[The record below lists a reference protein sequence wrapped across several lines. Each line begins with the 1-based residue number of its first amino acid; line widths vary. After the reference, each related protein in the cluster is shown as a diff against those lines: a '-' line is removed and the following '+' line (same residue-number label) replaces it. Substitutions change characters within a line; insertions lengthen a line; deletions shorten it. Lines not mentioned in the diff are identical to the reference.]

1 MEKSKKMEV
10 PIWEKQ
16 NLTVKEAAAYS
27 GIGESTIRSMLR
39 QKNCEYLLRVGSK
52 LLNSLELYGQFGRTD
67 RQFT

>member
-1 MEKSKKMEV
+1 MEKIKKMEV

-52 LLNSLELYGQFGRTD
+52 QMIKKKLFDKHIEKTRVL
-67 RQFT
+67 